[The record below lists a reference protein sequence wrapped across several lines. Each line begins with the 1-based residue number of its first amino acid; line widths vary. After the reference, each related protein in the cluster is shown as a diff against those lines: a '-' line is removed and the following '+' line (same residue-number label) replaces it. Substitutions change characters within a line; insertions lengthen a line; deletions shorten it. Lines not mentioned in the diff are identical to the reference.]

1 MYVLW
6 VCDNLCKADN
16 PVAFTC
22 VSVFVFIEWVIAM
35 GTQPHVQNL

>member
-1 MYVLW
+1 MYVLS

-22 VSVFVFIEWVIAM
+22 VSVFVFIEWVIGM
-35 GTQPHVQNL
+35 VPQHHVQNF